1 MVSFLFIFGLCETSI
16 QFLQQINVKKVHPV
30 HPQPSE
36 HESHA
41 ITTRPVVDIIK

>member
-30 HPQPSE
+30 HGAGILIPNRQNMSLMP
-36 HESHA
+36 
-41 ITTRPVVDIIK
+41 